1 MKDRQKKQ
9 EKVLILHNIRS
20 NHNVGSLFRTAD
32 CVGIHKIY
40 LTGYTPTPIDRFGR
54 EVTEIKKTA
63 LGAEKNIPYEKNK
76 NISSVINKLK
86 EEGFQMVAIEQ
97 AKSSVDYKSVKVK
110 NKTAFILGNEVKG
123 ISPAILQ
130 RVDLVCE
137 IPLKGKKESLNV
149 SVAGAVALFR
159 LLGV

>member
-1 MKDRQKKQ
+1 MSAVK
-9 EKVLILHNIRS
+9 
-20 NHNVGSLFRTAD
+20 
-32 CVGIHKIY
+32 
-40 LTGYTPTPIDRFGR
+40 PT
-54 EVTEIKKTA
+54 KKTTDKA
-63 LGAEKNIPYEKNK
+63 IQDDLKKL
-76 NISSVINKLK
+76 SSVINKLK